1 MSEPVFRI
9 PETIRED
16 TGKFKE
22 NLKQFLAGDL
32 SAERFKGYRVP
43 MGIYGQRGDFEAEK
57 YMVRVRIP
65 GGFLTEEQFKLLG
78 ELSREYGVG
87 YLHFTTR
94 QDIQL
99 HQIEIDDSAEIL
111 DKLLQAG
118 LSPRGGGGNTVRNIM
133 NSPAAGVDP
142 VGRFDTTAHCLA
154 LSEYLLA
161 DRSSFNLP
169 RKYKIAFSVSHQDQG
184 LATINDL
191 GFIATLQDGRRGF
204 KVYAAGGMGNQPAV
218 AFKLLDFVAE
228 DEIFAVAEAIKRLF
242 DRYGDRSNRH
252 QARLRFVRRRFGEDK
267 FKELFLEYFNEVKA
281 EAEAGELK
289 FTDLDYYKNQIES
302 GKAADVLNLNP
313 LNGDLKYQEVMDLIQ
328 LLQKYN
334 LSVRTTN
341 KQGLLLRGVK
351 QADLEALKEDLAA
364 VNQNLLDSEALSAVA
379 CKGAST
385 CRLGLC
391 HSPNL
396 AEAIRENLLE
406 IEQQKRESLPQIYI
420 SGCPNSCG
428 QHHIGKIGFE
438 GKARRENGRLIP
450 YYSLLLGAKVSEE
463 NTYYA
468 KKAVDL
474 PAKRI
479 PAFLVELAEK
489 LAAAEDYSLEQFN
502 DYLETGGREEIIQLA
517 QKYTEIPAYSTEA
530 DFYQDWGQNEDFSL
544 AGRGPGECGTGVL
557 EIVRLDLDQAGAA
570 YEKGTAEDDSD
581 SLYQAIIAAARSL
594 LIIRGVDTEKDR
606 VIIKEFKKKF
616 IAEDWVAASKEELL
630 EQALDYRLGDQEEL
644 LSLSSEIKDL
654 IDRLEALF
662 NSLNSSLEFTIKK
675 LTAVKNSGAAE
686 SVETESVSKN
696 SENDKAAAAEKKKY
710 RRKDLRGVQCP
721 INFVKAKLFL
731 EPLPAGEI
739 VDFYLDEGEPI
750 KNVPRSLENEDH
762 KILKNEKQP
771 EGHYLLR
778 VKKAEDN

>member
-1 MSEPVFRI
+1 VSEAVFRI

-16 TGKFKE
+16 TVKFKE
-22 NLKQFLAGDL
+22 NLKQFLAADL

-43 MGIYGQRGDFEAEK
+43 MGIYGQRGDFKEEK

-65 GGFLTEEQFKLLG
+65 GGFLTEKQFKLLA
-78 ELSREYGVG
+78 ELSRDYGAG

-99 HQIEIDDSAEIL
+99 HQIEIDESAEVL
-111 DKLLQAG
+111 DKLLEAG

-142 VGRFDTTAHCLA
+142 AGRFDTTAHCLA
-154 LSEYLLA
+154 LSEYLLG

-191 GFIATLQDGRRGF
+191 GFIAALQDGSRGF

-218 AFKLLDFVAE
+218 AFKMLDFVVE
-228 DEIFAVAEAIKRLF
+228 NEIFAVAEAIKRLF
-242 DRYGDRSNRH
+242 DRYGDRNNRH
-252 QARLRFVRRRFGEDK
+252 QARLRFVRRRFGEAK
-267 FKELFLEYFNEVKA
+267 FKELFMEYFKQVKA
-281 EAEAGELK
+281 EAETGELK
-289 FTDLDYYKNQIES
+289 FTDLDYYKDKITA
-302 GKAADVLNLNP
+302 GKAAAVLNLNP
-313 LNGDLKYQEVMDLIQ
+313 LNGDLNYQEVMDLIK
-328 LLQKYN
+328 LLEKYD

-351 QADLEALKEDLAA
+351 KAELEALKADLAA
-364 VNQNLLDSEALSAVA
+364 VNQSLLDSAALSAVA

-406 IEQQKRESLPQIYI
+406 IEQQKRDLLPQIYI

-438 GKARRENGRLIP
+438 GKAKRENGRLIP
-450 YYSLLLGAKVSEE
+450 YYSLLLGAEVSEE
-463 NTYYA
+463 NTQYA
-468 KKAVDL
+468 QKTVDL

-479 PAFLVELAEK
+479 PSFLVELAEK
-489 LAAAEDYSLEQFN
+489 LAAAKDYSLEQFN
-502 DYLETGGREEIIQLA
+502 DYLKNGGRKEIIQLA
-517 QKYTEIPAYSTEA
+517 QKYREVPAYSKAPE
-530 DFYQDWGQNEDFSL
+530 FYQDWGQNEDFSL

-557 EIVRLDLDQAGAA
+557 EIVKLDLDQAEAA
-570 YEKGTAEDDSD
+570 YEQGTAEEESD

-594 LIIRGVDTEKDR
+594 LIVRGVDTEKDR

-616 IAEDWVAASKEELL
+616 IAEDWVAESKEELL

-654 IDRLEALF
+654 IERLEDLF

-675 LTAVKNSGAAE
+675 VTAVEDAGDNDSAA
-686 SVETESVSKN
+686 TDFVSKN
-696 SENDKAAAAEKKKY
+696 SENNKAAAVEKEQY

-762 KILKNEKQP
+762 EILKNEKQP

-778 VKKAEDN
+778 VKKAEAN

>member
-1 MSEPVFRI
+1 MSESVFQI

-65 GGFLTEEQFKLLG
+65 GGFLTEEQFKLLA
-78 ELSREYGVG
+78 ELSREYGAG

-99 HQIEIDDSAEIL
+99 HQIEIDDSAEVL
-111 DKLLQAG
+111 DKLLEAG

-142 VGRFDTTAHCLA
+142 TGRFDTTAHCLA

-191 GFIATLQDGRRGF
+191 GFIAALQDGRRGF

-228 DEIFAVAEAIKRLF
+228 NEIFAVAEAIKRLF

-289 FTDLDYYKNQIES
+289 FTDLDYYKNKIES

-313 LNGDLKYQEVMDLIQ
+313 LNGDLKYQEVMELIQ

-334 LSVRTTN
+334 LSARTTN

-351 QADLEALKEDLAA
+351 KSELKALKEDLAA
-364 VNQNLLDSEALSAVA
+364 VNQSLLDSDALSAAA

-396 AEAIRENLLE
+396 AEAVRENLLE

-438 GKARRENGRLIP
+438 GKAKRENGRLIP
-450 YYSLLLGAKVSEE
+450 YYSLLLGAEVSEE
-463 NTYYA
+463 NTQYA
-468 KKAVDL
+468 EKAVDL

-479 PAFLVELAEK
+479 PSFLVELAEK
-489 LAAAEDYSLEQFN
+489 LAAAKDYSLERFN
-502 DYLETGGREEIIQLA
+502 DYLENGGREAIIQLA
-517 QKYTEIPAYSTEA
+517 QKYTEIPAYSTEP

-557 EIVRLDLDQAGAA
+557 EIVRLDLDQAEAA
-570 YEKGTAEDDSD
+570 YEKGITEEDSD

-594 LIIRGVDTEKDR
+594 LIVRGVDTEKDR

-616 IAEDWVAASKEELL
+616 IAEDWAAASKEELL

-662 NSLNSSLEFTIKK
+662 NSLNSSLEFTIEKV
-675 LTAVKNSGAAE
+675 TAVKDSGAAE
-686 SVETESVSKN
+686 STETESASKN
-696 SENDKAAAAEKKKY
+696 SEDDKAAAAETEQY

>member
-1 MSEPVFRI
+1 MSEEVFRI
-9 PETIRED
+9 PVTIRED

-22 NLKQFLAGDL
+22 NLKQFLKGDL
-32 SAERFKGYRVP
+32 SAARFKGYRVP
-43 MGIYGQRGDFEAEK
+43 MGIYGQRGDFKKEK

-65 GGFLTEEQFKLLG
+65 GGFLTESQFKLLA

-87 YLHFTTR
+87 YLHLTTR

-99 HQIEIDDSAEIL
+99 HQIDIADSGEIL
-111 DKLLQAG
+111 DKLLEAG

-169 RKYKIAFSVSHQDQG
+169 RKYKLAFSVSHQDQG

-191 GFIATLQDGRRGF
+191 GFIAALQNGQRGF

-218 AFKLLDFVAE
+218 AFKLLDFVGE
-228 DEIFAVAEAIKRLF
+228 NEIFAVAEAIKRLF

-252 QARLRFVRRRFGEDK
+252 QARLRFVRRRFGEEK
-267 FKELFLEYFNEVKA
+267 FKELFLEYFKEVKA

-289 FTDLDYYKNQIES
+289 FTDLDYYKNQVES

-313 LNGDLKYQEVMDLIQ
+313 LNGDLNYQEVMDLIQ
-328 LLQKYN
+328 LLQKYD
-334 LSVRTTN
+334 LSLRTTH
-341 KQGLLLRGVK
+341 KQGLLLRGIEK
-351 QADLEALKEDLAA
+351 SELEDLKKDLAA
-364 VNQNLLDSEALSAVA
+364 VNESLLDSEALSAVA

-406 IEQQKRESLPQIYI
+406 VDQQKRELLPQIYI

-450 YYSLLLGAKVSEE
+450 YYSLLLGAEVSEE
-463 NTYYA
+463 NTQYA
-468 KKAVDL
+468 EKTTDL

-479 PAFLVELAEK
+479 PLFLVELVEK

-502 DYLETGGREEIIQLA
+502 DYLQNDGREEIIQLA
-517 QKYTEIPAYSTEA
+517 QKYTEIPTYSKDP
-530 DFYQDWGQNEDFSL
+530 DFYQDWGQSEDFSL

-557 EIVRLDLDQAGAA
+557 EIVRLDLDQAKAA
-570 YEKGTAEDDSD
+570 YEKGTAEEDSD

-594 LIIRGVDTEKDR
+594 LIVRGVDTEKDR
-606 VIIKEFKKKF
+606 VIIKEFKRKF

-630 EQALDYRLGDQEEL
+630 EHALDYRLGDQEEL
-644 LSLSSEIKDL
+644 LSLSLEIKDL

-662 NSLNSSLEFTIKK
+662 NSLNSSLEFTVEKV
-675 LTAVKNSGAAE
+675 TAAVNTEAE
-686 SVETESVSKN
+686 DSTGMDSVSKN
-696 SENDKAAAAEKKKY
+696 SEDDKTAAAEKSQY

-739 VDFYLDEGEPI
+739 VDFYLDDGEPI
-750 KNVPRSLENEDH
+750 KNVPPSLENEDH
-762 KILKNEKQP
+762 EILKKEKQP
-771 EGHYLLR
+771 EGHYLLL